1 MMKKFKFTNALLKSL
16 PANDAQSASSELE
29 FSDTEVIGLKCL
41 SGKTGNK
48 RYLLRYSFQSQ
59 KKSISMGNIKDIDI
73 ATARKIARKFKA
85 KIAEGID
92 PKAEKDAYKSQP
104 TLSEFF
110 WNSYLPFI
118 KKHKKSWDKDVQRFR
133 DYIEP
138 KLGSIRY
145 ALLKAVEVQ
154 GLQFSMADLDKTG
167 KTYSAATCNRTLA
180 VLKTMGKY
188 AVQLEVVE
196 RNIAMRIKLLKE
208 NNIRTRYLDIDEMQ
222 RVIHIAR
229 QYPNKAAGGF
239 IAMLYI
245 TGARCSELL
254 NATWDQLDLDKRE
267 LFIPMT
273 KNGKP
278 RMIYLTDLGLD
289 IINDI
294 SKKEG
299 NPYIFAGKIKGKPIA
314 SPRCAYAVV
323 LREAGISDV
332 HEVCF
337 HTARHSVATALVS
350 TGHSLYDVKAQ
361 LAHSSIQ
368 SSERYAKLTPERM
381 RKTSNDMN
389 DLLVMA

>member
-1 MMKKFKFTNALLKSL
+1 MKRFKFTNALLKAL
-16 PANDAQSASSELE
+16 PANDAKSASTELE

-48 RYLLRYSFQSQ
+48 RYLLRYTFQSQ
-59 KKSISMGNIKDIDI
+59 KKSISIGNIKDIDI
-73 ATARKIARKFKA
+73 ATARKIARKLKA
-85 KIAEGID
+85 KVADGID
-92 PKAEKDAYKSQP
+92 PKAEKDSYKSQP
-104 TLSEFF
+104 TVSEFF
-110 WNSYLPFI
+110 WNSYLPYI

-138 KLGSIRY
+138 KLGNIRY
-145 ALLKAVEVQ
+145 VLLKAIDIQ
-154 GLQFSMADLDKTG
+154 NLQFAMVDRSKTG
-167 KTYSAATCNRTLA
+167 KTYAAGTCNRTLA

-188 AVQLEVVE
+188 AVQLEVIE
-196 RNIAMRIKLLKE
+196 RNIAMRIKQLKE

-222 RVIHIAR
+222 RVIHQAR
-229 QYPNKAAGGF
+229 LYPNKAAGGF

-254 NATWDQLDLDKRE
+254 NAKWEQLDLDKRE

-273 KNGKP
+273 KNGKS
-278 RMIYLTDLGLD
+278 RMIYLTDMGLA
-289 IINDI
+289 IINAI
-294 SKKEG
+294 PKVEG

-314 SPRCAYAVV
+314 SPRCAYAIV
-323 LREAGISDV
+323 LREACISDL

-381 RKTSNDMN
+381 RKTSNVMN
-389 DLLVMA
+389 DLLVMT

>member
-1 MMKKFKFTNALLKSL
+1 MMKRFKFTNALLKSL
-16 PANDAQSASSELE
+16 PANDAHSASTELE
-29 FSDTEVIGLKCL
+29 FSDTDVIGLKCL

-48 RYLLRYSFQSQ
+48 RYLLRYTFQSQ
-59 KKSISMGNIKDIDI
+59 KKSISIGNIKDFDI
-73 ATARKIARKFKA
+73 AVARKIARKLKA

-92 PKAEKDAYKSQP
+92 PKAEKDGYKSQP

-138 KLGSIRY
+138 RLGRIRY
-145 ALLKAVEVQ
+145 ALVKAVDIQ
-154 GLQFSMADLDKTG
+154 SLQFAMADSDMAG

-222 RVIHIAR
+222 RVIQVAR

-254 NATWDQLDLDKRE
+254 NATWDNVDIDKRE

-278 RMIYLTDLGLD
+278 RMIYLTDLALD
-289 IINDI
+289 IINAI
-294 SKKEG
+294 PKIQG
-299 NPYIFAGKIKGKPIA
+299 NPHIFAGQVKGKPIA
-314 SPRCAYAVV
+314 SPRCAYATV
-323 LREAGISDV
+323 LRQAGIGDA